1 VNGTL
6 REVMTDLQVQVAVLT
21 VEIREL
27 KVSVVELENK
37 VDICKQVGR
46 IDALETKVQPLHDA
60 AIEWRGSKKML
71 ILICSATGG
80 TVAWALAR
88 VAGALGF

>member
-1 VNGTL
+1 MSTI
-6 REVMTDLQVQVAVLT
+6 REVLTELEVKVAVLILE
-21 VEIREL
+21 VQNL
-27 KVSVVELENK
+27 KTNTSEHHKLI
-37 VDICKQVGR
+37 DLCKQDDR

-80 TVAWALAR
+80 TVAWALAK